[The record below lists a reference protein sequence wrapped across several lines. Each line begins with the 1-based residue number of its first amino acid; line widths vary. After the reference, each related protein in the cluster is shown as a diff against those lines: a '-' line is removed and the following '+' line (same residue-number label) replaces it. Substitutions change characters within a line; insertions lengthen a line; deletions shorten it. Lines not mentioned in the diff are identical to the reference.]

1 MARFLLLL
9 FTCRYAKR
17 LFYPLIRDTV
27 MGWNFK
33 VIAATLAAAALLGTP
48 FLQGAARAADPW
60 PADSGTQI
68 WSGNEPSGIVWHE
81 RLEKLFWVHDKG
93 QVYQMDTD
101 GTLDWSYYIGTPSD
115 WDLEGIAIADPSS
128 DNIYIGYEQGG
139 GGVQIKEF
147 DITTRSLTGNA
158 WAFSEMNGH
167 GNSGLEALTF
177 VPNGAHPYH
186 PDSTSGG
193 LFYAGLQYDGKIY
206 VYDVDLSNSG
216 TCTHR
221 GTITPVPGRG
231 DLSGL
236 HFHAET
242 ATLYAVFDNSN
253 LIREMETDGTFIA
266 EYILPGGTQE
276 GVTLVPSYPS
286 TTTEMYIAQDSGE
299 IIEYG
304 SYPLN
309 WGDSDNDGLTNPE
322 ETETYGTDPYD
333 SDTDSD
339 GVSDYDE
346 VWYDG
351 DGGYDPFDPGSGT
364 GTDTD
369 ANSADT
375 DADGYSDCI
384 EIGCGGNPISSG
396 EMPAVVSI
404 NFQPTGS
411 EVPAGYCLDSG
422 VSYSPAGFGW

>member
-1 MARFLLLL
+1 MHTHRALLISLGILICL
-9 FTCRYAKR
+9 FTLPRAS
-17 LFYPLIRDTV
+17 T
-27 MGWNFK
+27 
-33 VIAATLAAAALLGTP
+33 
-48 FLQGAARAADPW
+48 AADLW
-60 PADSGTQI
+60 PGDSGTQI
-68 WSGNEPSGIVWHE
+68 WYGGEPSGIVWHE
-81 RLEKLFWVHDKG
+81 RLGRLFWVHDNG
-93 QVYQMDTD
+93 LVYQMETD
-101 GTLDWSYYIGTPSD
+101 GTIENSWSPGSD
-115 WDLEGIAIADPSS
+115 IEAIAVADSTTNYVYLGIERSS
-128 DNIYIGYEQGG
+128 DHVYIR
-139 GGVQIKEF
+139 EF
-147 DITTRSLTGNA
+147 DISTGLLTEGE
-158 WAFSEMNGH
+158 WRLTEMEGH

-177 VPNGAHPYH
+177 VPNGAHPYY

-206 VYDVDLSNSG
+206 VYDVNLSDSG
-216 TCTHR
+216 NCTHR

-411 EVPAGYCLDSG
+411 GIPSGHCLDSG
-422 VSYSPAGFGW
+422 ESYSPSGYGWQ